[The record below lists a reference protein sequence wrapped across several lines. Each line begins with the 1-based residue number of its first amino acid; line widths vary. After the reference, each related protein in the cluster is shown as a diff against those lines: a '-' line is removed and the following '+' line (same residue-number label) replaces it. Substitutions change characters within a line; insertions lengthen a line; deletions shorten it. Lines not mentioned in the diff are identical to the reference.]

1 MLIAELVKLLFLLLM
16 SILTVTANCLPK
28 G

>member
-1 MLIAELVKLLFLLLM
+1 MLIVELVKLLILLPM
-16 SILTVTANCLPK
+16 SILTVTANCLPR